1 MHKIF
6 FNNKCIELVGDSS
19 DLVPGTMRI
28 EYENAHSFE
37 YALEVLA
44 NRKDVTCIRIEHSNA
59 NILLEKLL
67 LKFKNILAAGG
78 LAENES
84 GELLLIFRH
93 NKWDLPKGKL
103 KKKEDVPMGAIR
115 EVEEECGVK
124 NLSIV
129 GTLNPTYHIYQLK
142 EQLVIKK
149 TFWFKMFC
157 EKNQVLTPQLDEG
170 ITKVE
175 WFKKQ
180 DLKTVYK
187 NTYGSITQVLKEYM
201 SN

>member
-180 DLKTVYK
+180 DLKTVYE